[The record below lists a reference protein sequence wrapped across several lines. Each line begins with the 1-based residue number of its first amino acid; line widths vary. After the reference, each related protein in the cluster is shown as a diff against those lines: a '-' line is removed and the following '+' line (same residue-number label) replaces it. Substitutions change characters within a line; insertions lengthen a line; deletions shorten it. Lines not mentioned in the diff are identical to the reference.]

1 MQPTA
6 AWSRVLR
13 MHWKRPGISGWMLTG
28 LVGGSKGWRECW
40 DGWKEGWKEG
50 GREGSKEARKE
61 GGKEEEEWR
70 EPLREG
76 AQDLTYYMYDC
87 VPLQLQSKTLAPVH
101 KDVLPLG
108 AN

>member
-1 MQPTA
+1 M
-6 AWSRVLR
+6 
-13 MHWKRPGISGWMLTG
+13 
-28 LVGGSKGWRECW
+28 
-40 DGWKEGWKEG
+40 DGRRDGKKEER
-50 GREGSKEARKE
+50 REGRKE
-61 GGKEEEEWR
+61 GGKEGGKEAEEWR

-87 VPLQLQSKTLAPVH
+87 VPLQLQSKTLASVH

>member
-1 MQPTA
+1 M
-6 AWSRVLR
+6 
-13 MHWKRPGISGWMLTG
+13 
-28 LVGGSKGWRECW
+28 
-40 DGWKEGWKEG
+40 DGRRDGK
-50 GREGSKEARKE
+50 KE
-61 GGKEEEEWR
+61 GGKEARRQGRKEGR
-70 EPLREG
+70 RKKSGGSHSEG

>member
-1 MQPTA
+1 MEG
-6 AWSRVLR
+6 VL
-13 MHWKRPGISGWMLTG
+13 GWME
-28 LVGGSKGWRECW
+28 GGMERK
-40 DGWKEGWKEG
+40 KEG
-50 GREGSKEARKE
+50 RKE

-76 AQDLTYYMYDC
+76 AQDLTYYMYDYC

>member
-1 MQPTA
+1 MEG
-6 AWSRVLR
+6 VL
-13 MHWKRPGISGWMLTG
+13 GWME
-28 LVGGSKGWRECW
+28 GGMERK
-40 DGWKEGWKEG
+40 KKG
-50 GREGSKEARKE
+50 GREGRKE
-61 GGKEEEEWR
+61 GRKEGR
-70 EPLREG
+70 RKKSGGSHSEG